1 MAVDLHTLL
10 KTMVKNNASDL
21 HIRSNDCAYVRCDG
35 KIKPVEKSDMT
46 AEEVNSLAYS
56 CMTEKAKKDFE
67 NKQEADFSIN
77 DEEYGRFRFN
87 VFQQT
92 GKISIAIRHIPKV
105 IPDFE
110 QLNLPAATLKKIS
123 DNHRGLILVTGV
135 TGAGKS
141 STLAAMIDH
150 INQTYSKHIITIE
163 DPIEFLHENKNSI
176 ISKREVGI
184 DSHSFLS
191 ALRAS
196 LRQDP
201 DVILL
206 GEMRD
211 HETAKAAITAAE
223 TGHLVFATIHT
234 VNAVQTISRIIDIFP
249 PHQQNQV
256 RIQLSETLKAV
267 ISQRLLNSDKGGRL
281 PAVEIL
287 ITTPNVKKL
296 IAENNLGEITKAIEQ
311 GSYYGMQTFNQSLIR
326 LYQQKLVSLE
336 EVLQSASNPD
346 DVMLAIRGVEQ
357 DIKMSKS

>member
-1 MAVDLHTLL
+1 
-10 KTMVKNNASDL
+10 
-21 HIRSNDCAYVRCDG
+21 
-35 KIKPVEKSDMT
+35 
-46 AEEVNSLAYS
+46 
-56 CMTEKAKKDFE
+56 
-67 NKQEADFSIN
+67 
-77 DEEYGRFRFN
+77 
-87 VFQQT
+87 
-92 GKISIAIRHIPKV
+92 
-105 IPDFE
+105 
-110 QLNLPAATLKKIS
+110 
-123 DNHRGLILVTGV
+123 
-135 TGAGKS
+135 
-141 STLAAMIDH
+141 
-150 INQTYSKHIITIE
+150 
-163 DPIEFLHENKNSI
+163 
-176 ISKREVGI
+176 
-184 DSHSFLS
+184 
-191 ALRAS
+191 
-196 LRQDP
+196 
-201 DVILL
+201 
-206 GEMRD
+206 
-211 HETAKAAITAAE
+211 ITAAE